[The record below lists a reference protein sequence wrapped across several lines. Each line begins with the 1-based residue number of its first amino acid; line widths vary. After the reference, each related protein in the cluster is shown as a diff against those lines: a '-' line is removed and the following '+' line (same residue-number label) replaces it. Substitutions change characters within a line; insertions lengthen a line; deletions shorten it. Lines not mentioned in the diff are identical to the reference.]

1 MWHQGSVG
9 VTGVLE
15 LGDEFGAAL
24 AIGDFDHDGYEDL
37 AIGAPAESVNGLGA
51 AGAVNVLY
59 GSSVGVAA
67 AGNQLWSQAE
77 LIGAVEAG
85 DRFGDA
91 LATGDFNGDGV
102 DDLAI
107 GVPLE
112 DYESET
118 CDESLSG
125 CLADVGAVNVLYGL
139 LRSLPF

>member
-1 MWHQGSVG
+1 MAPGIG
-9 VTGVLE
+9 RRDGVLE

-24 AIGDFDHDGYEDL
+24 AIGDFDHDGYQDL

-67 AGNQLWSQAE
+67 AGNQLWSQAG
-77 LIGAVEAG
+77 LIGAVEFG

-118 CDESLSG
+118 CEPLT
-125 CLADVGAVNVLYGL
+125 CLGNAGAVNVLYGL